1 MMQEKSVPSDVTRA
15 RHMLERAIDDFER
28 YETNSMGRRDAKRD
42 LVRGIEAL
50 IEAKFHQR
58 FHEVEVPDS

>member
-1 MMQEKSVPSDVTRA
+1 
-15 RHMLERAIDDFER
+15 MLEQAIDDFER
-28 YETNSMGRRDAKRD
+28 YGTNSMGRRDAKRD